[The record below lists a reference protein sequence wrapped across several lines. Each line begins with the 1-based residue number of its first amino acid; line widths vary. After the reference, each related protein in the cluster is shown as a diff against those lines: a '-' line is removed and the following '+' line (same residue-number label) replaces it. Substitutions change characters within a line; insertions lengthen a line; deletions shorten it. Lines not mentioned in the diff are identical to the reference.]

1 MYRLANQLRDGA
13 KLPRLPPNRRDTEI
27 TIENRVA
34 MAARSRVP
42 MEFHDISESLLSC
55 ESSMVN
61 NALSEGAT
69 PLAVRLPGFNGKL
82 GSKSPDQEG
91 AQLPRLGRE
100 LASAAK
106 LAGVAGIFH
115 SDELPSYG
123 ISEED
128 VITIRTALELSE
140 SDAFA
145 FCIAPHWQAKLALE
159 SVVDRCRMAYH
170 RIPQE
175 VRNVVVRKG
184 QPDDG
189 TTTALRP
196 LPGGA
201 RMYPETDIPIQD
213 ISIERWEAICSNLPL
228 SSDQRLQRLF
238 ELDISHN
245 QAESILNGELDDIL
259 IEGIEGD
266 LCLPAKAWASALLEF
281 GTSNVPALS
290 VAIHLRETGQITREG
305 IIPLVEESSRRKTT
319 DLINWMLSEATSRGF
334 IPANNSEGEDA
345 VDAIMIEKADFIT
358 ERGMSAVGPLMGVV
372 MQRLGGSA
380 DGKIVSQVLRE
391 KISKKNL

>member
-1 MYRLANQLRDGA
+1 MGSIRQDLNVSIACGDRVEIKGCQDLEWIPRIIRIEMARQLHMYRLANQLRDEA

-34 MAARSRVP
+34 IAAKSRVP
-42 MEFHDISESLLSC
+42 MEFHDISESLVSC

-145 FCIAPHWQAKLALE
+145 FC
-159 SVVDRCRMAYH
+159 
-170 RIPQE
+170 
-175 VRNVVVRKG
+175 
-184 QPDDG
+184 
-189 TTTALRP
+189 
-196 LPGGA
+196 
-201 RMYPETDIPIQD
+201 
-213 ISIERWEAICSNLPL
+213 L
-228 SSDQRLQRLF
+228 S
-238 ELDISHN
+238 
-245 QAESILNGELDDIL
+245 L
-259 IEGIEGD
+259 IHI
-266 LCLPAKAWASALLEF
+266 
-281 GTSNVPALS
+281 
-290 VAIHLRETGQITREG
+290 
-305 IIPLVEESSRRKTT
+305 
-319 DLINWMLSEATSRGF
+319 
-334 IPANNSEGEDA
+334 
-345 VDAIMIEKADFIT
+345 
-358 ERGMSAVGPLMGVV
+358 
-372 MQRLGGSA
+372 
-380 DGKIVSQVLRE
+380 
-391 KISKKNL
+391 